1 MRKEC
6 LKKSPIGIF
15 REQGMGNGEPDK
27 NSRALFF
34 PVRYPPNVQGIRERG
49 SGGRPPVCF
58 SLFSVHGVFM
68 KPGTGNGEQNRT
80 GQKLPCTF
88 LPSRYPPNVQEPGN
102 GEAAKNSRALFIP
115 V

>member
-1 MRKEC
+1 
-6 LKKSPIGIF
+6 
-15 REQGMGNGEPDK
+15 
-27 NSRALFF
+27 
-34 PVRYPPNVQGIRERG
+34 
-49 SGGRPPVCF
+49 
-58 SLFSVHGVFM
+58 M

-115 V
+115 VRYPQNVRETGNGQQGNRTGSPRNAESPFPTAVGKGLLMNNTAAAYSPGCDPSTIGAAGLN